1 MSATLYTAR
10 LTGPT
15 LLEKGRDTVITC
27 PVYRDNA
34 LVAPSA
40 VAVSIWT
47 AAGAPVV
54 AAAAGTVSGSIATYT
69 VAAAST
75 SGLAYG
81 ADWRIEWSLTL
92 AGVVEVIQTDAALVR
107 NAIRSPIADT
117 DLFSREPLAEP

>member
-34 LVAPSA
+34 LVVPSA

-47 AAGAPVV
+47 AAGVSVV
-54 AAAAGTVSGSIATYT
+54 AAAAGTVTGSIATYT

-75 SGLAYG
+75 SGLA
-81 ADWRIEWSLTL
+81 
-92 AGVVEVIQTDAALVR
+92 
-107 NAIRSPIADT
+107 
-117 DLFSREPLAEP
+117 